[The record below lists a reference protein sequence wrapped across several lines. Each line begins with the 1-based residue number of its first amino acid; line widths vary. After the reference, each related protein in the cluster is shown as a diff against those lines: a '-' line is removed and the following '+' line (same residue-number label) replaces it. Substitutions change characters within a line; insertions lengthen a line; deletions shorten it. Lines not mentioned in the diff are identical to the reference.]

1 MNEAKVLEEMK
12 RLKGTQTE
20 KNLRAAYAGE
30 SQAHV
35 KYNLFANEAEKDP
48 ECSRQIADLFRETA
62 NNERAH
68 AKIWFWLVGDL
79 KKTTA
84 EHLKMAAEGEH
95 DEWTSMYPEFAETA
109 KKEGF
114 PQIAFLF
121 SKVGEI
127 EKSHEAR
134 YKLLL
139 ANVENGQVF
148 KKGEKKLWMCAN
160 CGYTVESV
168 EAPRNARYAAIREAS
183 LLSKLKTINFTAFKK
198 DSPRAVLFI
207 IPQKPVR
214 F

>member
-1 MNEAKVLEEMK
+1 MDEAKVLEEMK

-95 DEWTSMYPEFAETA
+95 DEWTSMYPGFAETA

-168 EAPRNARYAAIREAS
+168 EAPEECPVCGHPQSFFAIKAE
-183 LLSKLKTINFTAFKK
+183 NY
-198 DSPRAVLFI
+198 
-207 IPQKPVR
+207 
-214 F
+214 